1 MIDINIKLNTM
12 NDVKDFCS
20 ILSGYSFDA
29 MIRSGKDIVNA
40 KSIIGIFSLDLQ
52 KETVLTVDTQD
63 LLDLPERIYKY
74 MA

>member
-12 NDVKDFCS
+12 NDVKDFCNK
-20 ILSGYSFDA
+20 LSGYSFDA